1 MKDRFD
7 FFYEYYAHFEILTIF
22 FFYVYMYNYRCKLNL
37 DLLKK

>member
-22 FFYVYMYNYRCKLNL
+22 FYVYMYNYRCKLNL